1 MSDRK
6 LDEIINKLNQLTED
20 FNKYKNTVD
29 DIIVMNTTLV
39 QEIANQINTK
49 IDILCNIEST
59 TNNNTTASNV
69 KKTKSLSKTSFF
81 KDKLKNNI
89 NEFLDVLYTQDELD
103 ELNNHPDVKSKKN
116 DSSKKTKII
125 DLLYNNITK
134 KDENKHNK
142 LKDLFETYK
151 KNIDNIYDSDEE
163 TKSNN

>member
-1 MSDRK
+1 MSSDRK
-6 LDEIINKLNQLTED
+6 LDEVITKLNQLTED
-20 FNKYKNTVD
+20 FNKYKNTID

-49 IDILCNIEST
+49 IDIFCNMEN
-59 TNNNTTASNV
+59 TNGTIKSNNA

-89 NEFLDVLYTQDELD
+89 NEFIGVLYTEEEIKELY
-103 ELNNHPDVKSKKN
+103 NNPDVKSKKTEA
-116 DSSKKTKII
+116 SKKTKII

-142 LKDLFETYK
+142 LKELFEEYK
-151 KNIDNIYDSDEE
+151 KNMDTVYDSDEE
-163 TKSNN
+163 TKNNN